1 MTTLLAATQASGGG
15 APLDQLAIIGGATTL
30 LTLLTLWLV
39 TAYRRGGAPAL
50 RRAERAAERA
60 IGVPGWAALPGV
72 AAVVCATV
80 IIIGATWDIGL
91 HIDLGRDE
99 GPLGT
104 TAHYP
109 LLLGLF
115 GAFLMGVL
123 AVGMTPADP
132 RRSSSV
138 AFRIP
143 GVGAV
148 PAAAALLLAG
158 AALGMSA
165 FPLDDVWHRIF
176 GQDVTLWG
184 PTHVMIIGGT
194 LTAGIGGVLLLAE
207 GARAAGRE
215 PFGAGGVL
223 RRPLAALLAGVFL
236 YLWAATLHEFN
247 WGVPQY
253 RQVWQPLLLAFGGA
267 QALVLARLL
276 GGRGG
281 AVAALA
287 VWLPLQVGMTLAVGG
302 PLEVTMPSMPLFIAE
317 AAIVEALAAR
327 GEPRGPLRFG
337 VVAGLGIGSVGFA
350 ANYAWSH
357 LAMPLPWEATLLAEA
372 VPVALA
378 GGVAGGLLGAL
389 MAQALTGTL
398 APGRRPL
405 VVAVLAGAAFIGLA
419 VNAAVTSAPEGVTAT
434 MALTGVRDGVTPNH
448 DRSEPVADLTLR
460 LNRPE
465 VADDPQWVT
474 AIGWQGGGRFVD
486 HLSRQPDGSWR
497 STTPVPIGGDWKTF
511 VRIHAGRTMLAA
523 PVRMPP
529 DPPIDFAGFPARR
542 ATTRA
547 MVADTTLLQIER
559 RRDAPMF
566 LWTPATVLV
575 LSAVLGI
582 LILMAVVC
590 VRIGRMTRRPPSV
603 RPPNAVLLER
613 FDRIVAGGGRGR
625 REVVGA
631 GRE

>member
-1 MTTLLAATQASGGG
+1 MSTLLAATQAPGGG

-30 LTLLTLWLV
+30 LTVLTLWLV

-50 RRAERAAERA
+50 RRLERGTERA

-109 LLLGLF
+109 LMLGLF

-138 AFRIP
+138 AFHVP

-158 AALGMSA
+158 ATLGMSA

-194 LTAGIGGVLLLAE
+194 LTAGIGGALLLAE

-253 RQVWQPLLLAFGGA
+253 RQVWHPLLLAFGGA
-267 QALVLARLL
+267 QTLVLARLL

-281 AVAALA
+281 AFAGLA
-287 VWLPLQVGMTLAVGG
+287 IWLPLQVGMTLLVGG

-317 AAIVEALAAR
+317 AAIVEALALR
-327 GEPRGPLRFG
+327 GDPRSPLRFG
-337 VVAGLGIGSVGFA
+337 VVAGLAIGSIGFA
-350 ANYAWSH
+350 ANYAWAH
-357 LAMPLPWEATLLAEA
+357 LAMPLPWEATLLGEA
-372 VPVALA
+372 VSVALA
-378 GGVAGGLLGAL
+378 AGVAGGLLGAL

-405 VVAVLAGAAFIGLA
+405 VIAVLAAATFVGLG
-419 VNAAVTSAPEGVTAT
+419 VNAVVTEAPKGVTAT
-434 MALTGVRDGVTPNH
+434 MALTNVREGLTPNN
-448 DRSEPVADLTLR
+448 DRPQPVADLALR

-486 HLSRQPDGSWR
+486 RLARQPDGAWR
-497 STTPVPIGGDWKTF
+497 STTPVPVGGAWKTF

-529 DPPIDFAGFPARR
+529 DPAIDFAGFPARPQ
-542 ATTRA
+542 TTRP
-547 MVADTTLLQIER
+547 MVADATLLQIER

-566 LWTPATVLV
+566 LWTPATILV
-575 LSAVLGI
+575 LSTVLGI
-582 LILMAVVC
+582 LVLMGVVF
-590 VRIGRMTRRPPSV
+590 VRLGRMTRRPPSV
-603 RPPNAVLLER
+603 ERPRALLFDR
-613 FDRIVAGGGRGR
+613 FDRAPSGPPPRE